1 MLIVQNHNISHY
13 VTSILGNSRLANR
26 MSAINYDI
34 KYRMSDELSKKNVAR
49 KIWEFH
55 KIFFS
60 ATESSLYE

>member
-34 KYRMSDELSKKNVAR
+34 KYRMSDELSKKKCCTKNLE
-49 KIWEFH
+49 I
-55 KIFFS
+55 S
-60 ATESSLYE
+60 